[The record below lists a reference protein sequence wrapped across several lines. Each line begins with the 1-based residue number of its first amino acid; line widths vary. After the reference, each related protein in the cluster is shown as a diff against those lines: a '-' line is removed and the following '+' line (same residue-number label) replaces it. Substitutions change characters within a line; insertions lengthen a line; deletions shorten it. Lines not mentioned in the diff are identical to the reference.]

1 MPWEGSTRG
10 VRPEQMGLSREADA
24 RTRTGDPFI
33 TSEVLYQ
40 LSYVGNRPT
49 VAIFRDPVS
58 GRQGVQSVAAV
69 RGVRLFGLFG
79 RGQMDFGV
87 LVGGVTDRIGEHVRE
102 VQHTRLEGLGQS
114 EACGGLTHHRGR
126 SRFARSRVCRI
137 QRGLRNG
144 ACGVSSVD
152 VRQVRTDRYSFVFGP
167 YAEPIATVRSGE
179 LLDVFTDDAFG
190 SRVQSEDDLPTQV
203 LEWPYVNP
211 QTGPIYVEGAEKGDT
226 LAVEIVEIE
235 PTRAFVAS
243 AHIPYFGGLTGT
255 DRTALLNEP
264 LPEQV
269 FIYPLRDGQ
278 IELPRGIRIPYE
290 PFLGTIATS
299 PEIEAIATLVPGP
312 FGGNMD
318 VPDVCPGNTVRLPVS
333 VEGAYFYTGDA
344 HAAQGDGELCG
355 VACEVTARVRLR
367 LSVEKGRPSSGPA
380 SSRRPSSWPW
390 AARGRWRTRPGSRG
404 SS

>member
-1 MPWEGSTRG
+1 MPSRSQPSAPASCSTCSPTTPSGRACRARMTCRPRFSSGRTSTR
-10 VRPEQMGLSREADA
+10 RP
-24 RTRTGDPFI
+24 
-33 TSEVLYQ
+33 
-40 LSYVGNRPT
+40 
-49 VAIFRDPVS
+49 
-58 GRQGVQSVAAV
+58 
-69 RGVRLFGLFG
+69 
-79 RGQMDFGV
+79 
-87 LVGGVTDRIGEHVRE
+87 
-102 VQHTRLEGLGQS
+102 
-114 EACGGLTHHRGR
+114 
-126 SRFARSRVCRI
+126 ARSTSRAPRKATRSPSRSSRSSRPAHSWRV
-137 QRGLRNG
+137 
-144 ACGVSSVD
+144 
-152 VRQVRTDRYSFVFGP
+152 
-167 YAEPIATVRSGE
+167 
-179 LLDVFTDDAFG
+179 
-190 SRVQSEDDLPTQV
+190 
-203 LEWPYVNP
+203 
-211 QTGPIYVEGAEKGDT
+211 
-226 LAVEIVEIE
+226 
-235 PTRAFVAS
+235 

-333 VEGAYFYTGDA
+333 VEGAYFFTGDA

-367 LSVEKGRPSSGPA
+367 LSVEKGSPSSGPA

>member
-1 MPWEGSTRG
+1 M
-10 VRPEQMGLSREADA
+10 
-24 RTRTGDPFI
+24 
-33 TSEVLYQ
+33 
-40 LSYVGNRPT
+40 
-49 VAIFRDPVS
+49 
-58 GRQGVQSVAAV
+58 
-69 RGVRLFGLFG
+69 
-79 RGQMDFGV
+79 
-87 LVGGVTDRIGEHVRE
+87 
-102 VQHTRLEGLGQS
+102 
-114 EACGGLTHHRGR
+114 
-126 SRFARSRVCRI
+126 
-137 QRGLRNG
+137 
-144 ACGVSSVD
+144 SSVD
-152 VRQVRTDRYSFVFGP
+152 VRQVRTDRYSYVFGP
-167 YAEPIATVRSGE
+167 YAEPIATVRPGE
-179 LLDVFTDDAFG
+179 LIDVFTDDAFG
-190 SRVQSEDDLPTQV
+190 SRVQSEDDLPTHV

-333 VEGAYFYTGDA
+333 
-344 HAAQGDGELCG
+344 
-355 VACEVTARVRLR
+355 CEVTARVRLR
-367 LSVEKGRPSSGPA
+367 LSVEKGSPVKWPRIESETELMAVGSARPMED
-380 SSRRPSSWPW
+380 
-390 AARGRWRTRPGSRG
+390 AARIAWVELIDWLEADYGFSRLEAYQLLTHAGRMRVGNMVDPLYSVAAKIERRFLPGREEG
-404 SS
+404 